1 MTPDPV
7 SQHGDAVRVHV
18 RVQPRAA
25 RTEFAGMLGEAIK
38 VRLQAPPVDGAAN
51 DALLAL
57 FADAL
62 RVPRRAVRLVSGHA
76 GRAKVVEIDGVTADA
91 VRRAA
96 GLG

>member
-1 MTPDPV
+1 VTPDPV